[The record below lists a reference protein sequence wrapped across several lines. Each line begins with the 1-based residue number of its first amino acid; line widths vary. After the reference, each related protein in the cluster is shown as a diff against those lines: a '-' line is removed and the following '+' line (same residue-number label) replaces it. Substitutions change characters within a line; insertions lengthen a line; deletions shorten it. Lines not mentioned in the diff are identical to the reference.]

1 MAARETRKGLPWRLW
16 LTAGA
21 GLVLCVS
28 TAVAA
33 YRVRGYV
40 LTDPQFVLSA
50 EDPNAL
56 LVQGLRYAS
65 RPKVLRAFAADFGRS
80 VFSVS
85 LAERRRRLLAID
97 WVEDATV
104 ARIWP
109 NRLVVHVYERAPVA
123 FVNLPL
129 ATGLTRVLLID
140 PYGVLLEPPPQS
152 RFSFP
157 VLGGITEAHDEA
169 ARRARVRAMMRL
181 LDELGPL
188 GKDISEVNAADLEN
202 LRVVT
207 PFEGRATELMLGDGN
222 YARRYQA
229 FLAHYPEIRKRSP
242 GVVAFDLRLDDRIT
256 AKEQSGHDA
265 HVVPPGETRPATR

>member
-1 MAARETRKGLPWRLW
+1 MAARETHKRLPWRLW
-16 LTAGA
+16 LTVAG
-21 GLVLCVS
+21 GLVLCAS
-28 TAVAA
+28 TAAAA
-33 YRVRGYV
+33 YKVRAWV

-50 EDPNAL
+50 EDPRAF
-56 LVQGLRYAS
+56 VIQGVRYAS
-65 RPKVLRAFAADFGRS
+65 RSKVARVFEADFGRS
-80 VFSVS
+80 VFAVS
-85 LAERRRRLLAID
+85 LAERRRRLLALD

-109 NRLVVHVYERAPVA
+109 NRLVVRISERAPVA

-140 PYGVLLEPPPQS
+140 PHGVLLDPPPQA

-169 ARRARVRAMMRL
+169 ARRARVQAMMRL
-181 LDELGPL
+181 LDDLGPL
-188 GKDISEVNAADLEN
+188 GKDVSEVNAADLEN

-207 PFEGRATELMLGDGN
+207 QVDATELMLGSGN

-229 FLAHYPEIRKRSP
+229 FMRHYPEIRKRSP
-242 GVVAFDLRLDDRIT
+242 GVASFDLRLDDRIT
-256 AKEQSGHDA
+256 AKE
-265 HVVPPGETRPATR
+265 